1 MFNKKKRH
9 YKDKILIT
17 QKKIYD
23 VEFLLSQYKLM
34 REGFRVEYDRIKEEL
49 DAINTY
55 KELIQSVGM
64 EKAKELMKNAEKAME
79 ARNEKADYKLN
90 DEEKEVI
97 QTMTNNAKGKEDDI
111 ARLKK
116 QMETLD
122 MQMDGPLPAG
132 QTSVRQTIDNLKS
145 VVDMLKDMIKSI

>member
-1 MFNKKKRH
+1 MFNQKKRH
-9 YKDKILIT
+9 YKDKILVT
-17 QKKIYD
+17 KKKIWD
-23 VEFLLSQYKLM
+23 VEFLLAQYKLM

-49 DAINTY
+49 DAVNTY
-55 KELIQSVGM
+55 KELIESVGM

-79 ARNEKADYKLN
+79 ARNEKSDYKLN
-90 DEEKEVI
+90 DEEKEVVE
-97 QTMTNNAKGKEDDI
+97 TMKKNAQGKEDDI

-132 QTSVRQTIDNLKS
+132 QQSVRQTLDNLKS
-145 VVDMLKDMIKSI
+145 VVSMLKDQIKSI